1 MSEKKIEENIRKKD
15 QSYQSI
21 NILRDTFF
29 PYQNTDNQKLN
40 KGVFD
45 EDIPCIS
52 KDKEILI
59 NKGEE
64 ESEKSINKYPM

>member
-1 MSEKKIEENIRKKD
+1 MSDKKIEENIRNKD
-15 QSYQSI
+15 QNYKSI
-21 NILRDTFF
+21 NFLRDTFF

-45 EDIPCIS
+45 EDIPCLS

-59 NKGEE
+59 HKGEE
-64 ESEKSINKYPM
+64 ENQKSKYNYTK